1 MEPKNLFEGP
11 EYELKGEFL
20 PGLKEQ

>member
-20 PGLKEQ
+20 PGKKE